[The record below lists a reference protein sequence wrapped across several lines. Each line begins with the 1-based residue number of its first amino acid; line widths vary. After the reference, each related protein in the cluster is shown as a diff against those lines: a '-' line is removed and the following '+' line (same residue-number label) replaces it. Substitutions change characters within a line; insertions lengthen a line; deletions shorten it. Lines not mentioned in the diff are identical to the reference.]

1 MSSPAGKTP
10 PRTAGRR
17 TALVLSPRPVRM
29 ESLAREAGLHPD
41 LVGRLVRLGLV
52 EPSGGTPS
60 APLFPPD
67 AASRLARAAR
77 LRRDLALSYAGAILA
92 CDLLAR
98 IDELEERLARSE
110 QRPDRT
116 R

>member
-1 MSSPAGKTP
+1 
-10 PRTAGRR
+10 
-17 TALVLSPRPVRM
+17 M
-29 ESLAREAGLHPD
+29 EAMAREAGLHPD

-60 APLFPPD
+60 APVFPPD
-67 AASRLARAAR
+67 AAARLARAAR

-98 IDELEERLARSE
+98 IDELEERLARYE
-110 QRPDRT
+110 QPSQRT

>member
-1 MSSPAGKTP
+1 VTSPGATSAT
-10 PRTAGRR
+10 RRAGRT
-17 TALVLSPRPVRM
+17 TALVLSPSPVRM
-29 ESLAREAGLHPD
+29 EAVAREAGLHPD

-60 APLFPPD
+60 SPVFPPD

-92 CDLLAR
+92 CELLAR
-98 IDELEERLARSE
+98 IDELEERLARYE
-110 QRPDRT
+110 QRPTRT